1 MPFFMLSNQFYTAKE
16 LPQPQVAE
24 ALGLLKMNPLASRP
38 FFQSISIPNKYM
50 EWAGSMMQGIP
61 PTSNSSSRSERSSIS
76 NK

>member
-1 MPFFMLSNQFYTAKE
+1 MPFFMLSNQFYTANE

-38 FFQSISIPNKYM
+38 FFQSISIPNKYI
-50 EWAGSMMQGIP
+50 EWAGSMMHGIP
-61 PTSNSSSRSERSSIS
+61 PTSKISSLSVFSSIS